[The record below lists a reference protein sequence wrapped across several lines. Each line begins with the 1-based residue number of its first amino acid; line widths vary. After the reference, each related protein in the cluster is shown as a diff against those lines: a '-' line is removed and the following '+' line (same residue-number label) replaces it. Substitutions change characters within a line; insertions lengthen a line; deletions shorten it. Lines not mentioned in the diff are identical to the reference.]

1 MARSRGA
8 EASDELLDFIS
19 DFPLGR
25 DIRDPYPRLA
35 ELRRTQG
42 IVEGDIFDMPH
53 LTERP
58 TVSVLRYADVSQVL
72 SDPLTF
78 TSGCHAEMMG
88 LVMGRTLLEMDGDEH
103 RVHRDLVSRS
113 FWQKALARW
122 ESELVAPL
130 VEELIDRFSDRGHA
144 DLVPEFAVQF
154 PVRVIARIYGLPP
167 QDQRRFVQWSL
178 EMISV
183 GADPEKGMAASRAL
197 AAYFTALIEHRRRHP
212 EDDIISQ
219 LATVEVDGQRLT
231 DDEIVA
237 YLRLLLPAGVE
248 TTYRSSGN
256 LIFGLLTHPDQLEA
270 VSQDRSLIGAAIEEA
285 LRWEP
290 PLPQIPRLVVRDSE
304 LSGKPVAAGALLE
317 VWLGS
322 ANRDETRF
330 PEPDRFD
337 IFRPAQQ
344 HRAFG
349 FGSHMCLGMHLARME
364 MRVALDAL
372 LERLDGLRLDPA
384 ADDPHIHGLL
394 FRSPTAL
401 PVLYN

>member
-25 DIRDPYPRLA
+25 DIRDPYPQLA
-35 ELRRTQG
+35 ELRRSVG
-42 IVEGDIFDMPH
+42 IVEGDIFDVPH
-53 LTERP
+53 LSERT
-58 TVSVLRYADVSQVL
+58 TVSVLRYADVTQVL
-72 SDPLTF
+72 SDTTTF
-78 TSGCHAEMMG
+78 TSRCHADMMG

-103 RVHRDLVSRS
+103 RIHRDLVSHS

-122 ESELVAPL
+122 ESELVSPV
-130 VEELIDRFSDRGHA
+130 VEELIDRFADRGHA
-144 DLVPEFAVQF
+144 DLVREFTVHF
-154 PVRVIARIYGLPP
+154 PVRVIARIYGLPQ

-183 GADPEKGMAASRAL
+183 GADPAKGMDASRAL
-197 AAYFTALIEHRRRHP
+197 AEYFGTLIEQRRRHP
-212 EDDIISQ
+212 QDDIISQ
-219 LATVEVDGQRLT
+219 LLTAEVDGHRLT
-231 DDEIVA
+231 GEEIVA

-256 LIFGLLTHPDQLEA
+256 LIFGLLTHPDQFAALL
-270 VSQDRSLIGAAIEEA
+270 SDRSLIAAAIEES

-290 PLPQIPRLVVRDSE
+290 PLPQIVRLAERDTE
-304 LSGKPVAAGALLE
+304 LCGLAIAKDSLLQI
-317 VWLGS
+317 WLGA

-330 PEPDRFD
+330 PDPDRFD

-364 MRVALDAL
+364 MRVALEAL
-372 LERLDGLRLDPA
+372 INRLDGLRLDPA
-384 ADDPHIHGLL
+384 ADDPHIHGLV